1 MSRRTAPR
9 ALTLIAILT
18 MVVSIIGFV
27 VTLILNAFVLDEY
40 DAYGEVSIPG
50 SGSIELPEG
59 EVTIS
64 FHTIV
69 IGGSGSGL
77 PVPELSINIVPPD
90 GVDDP
95 VLTEDFGTST
105 FVNNDARVRV
115 WTARIPEDGTY
126 EITTDGNV
134 GAFLNPSL
142 AFGHGSEYGWVTWL
156 FVALFGFAIVDLIIA
171 RVWAA
176 SVKRTDP
183 PAAGGFGAP
192 HAYGSTAS
200 FGSPSSFGSPPSY
213 GPPGYPTPTYVP
225 PPQPRGSYVPTDQ
238 GIRLEQLNTI
248 ARLRDSGALT
258 QDEFEAE
265 KKRILDGG

>member
-1 MSRRTAPR
+1 MSSRSAPR
-9 ALTLIAILT
+9 VLTVIAVLT
-18 MVVSIIGFV
+18 MVASVIGFV

-59 EVTIS
+59 EATIS

-69 IGGSGSGL
+69 IGGGGSGL
-77 PVPELSINIVPPD
+77 PVPELSINIVPPE

-115 WTARIPEDGTY
+115 WIAQIPAAGTY
-126 EITTDGNV
+126 QITTDGNV

-142 AFGHGSEYGWVTWL
+142 AFGHGTEYGWVTWL
-156 FVALFGFAIVDLIIA
+156 FVGIFGFAVVDLIIA

-176 SVKRTDP
+176 SVKRKDP
-183 PAAGGFGAP
+183 PFGGGFGAP
-192 HAYGSTAS
+192 PAY
-200 FGSPSSFGSPPSY
+200 GSPPSF
-213 GPPGYPTPTYVP
+213 GPPSSYGSTGYPQSSYVP
-225 PPQPRGSYVPTDQ
+225 PAMPQPQNSYVPTDQ

-258 QDEFEAE
+258 QDEFETE
-265 KKRILDGG
+265 KKRILGGG